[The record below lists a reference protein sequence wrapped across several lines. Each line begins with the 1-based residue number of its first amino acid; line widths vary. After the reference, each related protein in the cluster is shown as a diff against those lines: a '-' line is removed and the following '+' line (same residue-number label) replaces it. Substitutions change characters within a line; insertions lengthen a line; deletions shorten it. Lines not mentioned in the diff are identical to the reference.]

1 MGFSCFL
8 ALVIESTGEIHG
20 KNMTM
25 GQFLVCHMTTSHVFS
40 LLISA
45 FVCNR
50 AFDSWFIGPT
60 LQILKSDCFHA
71 KEFQVALLSIFIRI
85 SVF

>member
-1 MGFSCFL
+1 
-8 ALVIESTGEIHG
+8 
-20 KNMTM
+20 MTM
-25 GQFLVCHMTTSHVFS
+25 AVVGMTHEYVSYVFLTY
-40 LLISA
+40 IS
-45 FVCNR
+45 FICNG

>member
-1 MGFSCFL
+1 
-8 ALVIESTGEIHG
+8 
-20 KNMTM
+20 
-25 GQFLVCHMTTSHVFS
+25 MTTSHVFS

-45 FVCNR
+45 FACNG
-50 AFDSWFIGPT
+50 AFDGWFIGPT